1 MQPIYVF
8 IAVLSAIAAKLI
20 YDSAIGKRKANKSL
34 VNLANKQN
42 EIKLIYN
49 NAETKAKDI
58 KPQDDLAEQAAAF
71 QQIAKSHQDVIKMLK
86 QADYLRKLFVS
97 QVQHLPRH
105 YQISLEKKE
114 TRLSAN
120 WLTKHDIDDRHALYT
135 KATKGFIRQH
145 YEQAS
150 LPILE
155 LTRDFLEFNA
165 VENIQLHNGRIIDME
180 QVNQD
185 LEKFH
190 LNQKLKTNLPP
201 KPKTKVDKI

>member
-105 YQISLEKKE
+105 YQISLEKKKQGLVRIGLPN
-114 TRLSAN
+114 TTLMIGTLS
-120 WLTKHDIDDRHALYT
+120 TPKRQKAL
-135 KATKGFIRQH
+135 
-145 YEQAS
+145 
-150 LPILE
+150 
-155 LTRDFLEFNA
+155 
-165 VENIQLHNGRIIDME
+165 
-180 QVNQD
+180 
-185 LEKFH
+185 
-190 LNQKLKTNLPP
+190 
-201 KPKTKVDKI
+201 

>member
-71 QQIAKSHQDVIKMLK
+71 QQIAKSHQ
-86 QADYLRKLFVS
+86 
-97 QVQHLPRH
+97 
-105 YQISLEKKE
+105 
-114 TRLSAN
+114 T
-120 WLTKHDIDDRHALYT
+120 
-135 KATKGFIRQH
+135 
-145 YEQAS
+145 
-150 LPILE
+150 
-155 LTRDFLEFNA
+155 
-165 VENIQLHNGRIIDME
+165 
-180 QVNQD
+180 
-185 LEKFH
+185 
-190 LNQKLKTNLPP
+190 
-201 KPKTKVDKI
+201 

>member
-49 NAETKAKDI
+49 NAETKARDI

-120 WLTKHDIDDRHALYT
+120 WLTKHDIDDRHTLYT
-135 KATKGFIRQH
+135 RATKGFIRQH

-150 LPILE
+150 LPVLE
-155 LTRDFLEFNA
+155 LTRYFLESNA
-165 VENIQLHNGRIIDME
+165 VENIQLHNGRIVDVE

-201 KPKTKVDKI
+201 KPKTKVNKI

>member
-1 MQPIYVF
+1 
-8 IAVLSAIAAKLI
+8 
-20 YDSAIGKRKANKSL
+20 
-34 VNLANKQN
+34 
-42 EIKLIYN
+42 
-49 NAETKAKDI
+49 
-58 KPQDDLAEQAAAF
+58 
-71 QQIAKSHQDVIKMLK
+71 
-86 QADYLRKLFVS
+86 
-97 QVQHLPRH
+97 LPRH

-155 LTRDFLEFNA
+155 LTRYFLESNA